1 MSERCTSEKKAMR
14 PLWAL
19 SITTE
24 VNGKT
29 EHTRLLFNDNLK
41 AEERKKNIEKINKEK
56 NVLCSCTLDFYDSY
70 PLLDRLLML
79 FDGWAAQF
87 DEMPTRR
94 PEITVSENGV
104 LFLDNQLLFN
114 CDTEIEAALIDVEY
128 IILYVQPEGKRVI
141 AFDWHDDS
149 EPVVGE
155 IYTEES

>member
-1 MSERCTSEKKAMR
+1 M
-14 PLWAL
+14 
-19 SITTE
+19 
-24 VNGKT
+24 
-29 EHTRLLFNDNLK
+29 FNDNLK

-87 DEMPTRR
+87 EEIPNFSPDIAVSDEG
-94 PEITVSENGV
+94 E
-104 LFLDNQLLFN
+104 LFLDNQLLFR
-114 CDTEIEAALIDVEY
+114 CDAEIEGAEITPDD
-128 IILYVQPEGKRVI
+128 IILYLQPEGKRVI